1 MHSLSIE
8 YSKQFVEYLE
18 IVNKK
23 ILTIKMEAQEKMKRK
38 ALFNCG
44 ISFFGEEDDDSAKS
58 HPDELKKQGM
68 EKFKMKGLKIEVKEM
83 NLDQKL
89 LKEQQA
95 KKEEAL
101 RRMNEGES
109 ARSAESTTADEKP
122 AELVAT
128 NEEKSQPKK
137 DKKKKNK
144 KKKNKGLADFMED
157 KNEASAF
164 NKENE
169 GIGESVKIKEVAA
182 EPEEKVPTVE
192 MPPAEEEA
200 TPTRSAKKPSI
211 LMKANETSEQ
221 KSQVCFDESQNN
233 VVEFA
238 KNEKIKSGFAK
249 IETLD
254 DDEIQLRGS
263 AKSQKKEN
271 DAENEADNS
280 KENMSNLANK
290 KAEE

>member
-1 MHSLSIE
+1 
-8 YSKQFVEYLE
+8 
-18 IVNKK
+18 
-23 ILTIKMEAQEKMKRK
+23 MEAQEKMKRK

-44 ISFFGEEDDDSAKS
+44 ISFFGEDDDLAKS

-122 AELVAT
+122 SELVAKD
-128 NEEKSQPKK
+128 EEKSQSKK

-157 KNEASAF
+157 TNEASAF

-169 GIGESVKIKEVAA
+169 GIGETVKIKEVPA

-192 MPPAEEEA
+192 MPQAEEAPLAEA

-249 IETLD
+249 IQAFD

-263 AKSQKKEN
+263 AKAQKKEN
-271 DAENEADNS
+271 DAETEAENS
-280 KENMSNLANK
+280 KENLSTLANK